1 LPAHHI
7 STAREE
13 ALTGD
18 PRETLPLTETVGS
31 RHFNRRQVVLIVL
44 CVGQMMVII
53 DNTVVNVALPAI
65 QHDLHFSSAGL
76 SWVVD
81 AYLITF
87 GGFLLLAG
95 RLGDLLGRKRVLLA
109 GLVLFTAASL
119 MCGVSSSAG
128 LLVTGRF
135 IQGIGAAA
143 VSATC
148 LGLIATLFPT
158 PTERGRA
165 TATYSFVAISGGSIG
180 LLLGGVVVEAV
191 SWHWI
196 FFINLPIGI
205 GAFVASSILVED
217 HVGLGIREGAD
228 VTGAILITLAP
239 MLAVY
244 GLVTVE
250 QHGWSSAI
258 TICSLAGALV
268 STVLFIA
275 LEARLRHP
283 LIRLSIFRKHNLAV
297 ADLIRGLFGVG
308 VFGIFYLGVLYF
320 QEVRGYSA
328 VVTGLAYLP
337 FTLTSSSITLFVTA
351 RLMHRIGA
359 KKTMLTGLFFFT
371 VGLVVWTQIPAGG
384 SYAIMILPALLVGG
398 LGGGLTSAPNITLG
412 MTDVSPDDAGLASGL
427 VSVALQMGG
436 AIGVAV
442 LATLSTTK
450 AQTLIAAGVPHHIAL
465 TAGFRL
471 AYVVTAG
478 CMMVAFGLALAIR
491 TGSGQP
497 SDQASPAAVSD

>member
-1 LPAHHI
+1 
-7 STAREE
+7 
-13 ALTGD
+13 
-18 PRETLPLTETVGS
+18 
-31 RHFNRRQVVLIVL
+31 
-44 CVGQMMVII
+44 MMVII
-53 DNTVVNVALPAI
+53 DNTVVNVALPTI
-65 QHDLHFSSAGL
+65 QRELHFSSAGL

-119 MCGVSSSAG
+119 VCGVSSSAG
-128 LLVTGRF
+128 LLVAGRF
-135 IQGIGAAA
+135 IQGVGAAA

-148 LGLIATLFPT
+148 LGLIATLFPA
-158 PTERGRA
+158 PAERGRA
-165 TATYSFVAISGGSIG
+165 MSTYSFVAISGGSIG
-180 LLLGGVVVEAV
+180 LLLGGVVVEAF

-205 GAFVASSILVED
+205 GAFIACWILVEE
-217 HVGLGIREGAD
+217 HVGLGIGEGAD
-228 VTGAILITLAP
+228 VIGAFLITFSP

-244 GLVTVE
+244 GLVTVS
-250 QHGWSSAI
+250 QHGWSSSI
-258 TICSLAGALV
+258 TIGSLAGAVAL
-268 STVLFIA
+268 TVLFIA
-275 LEARLRHP
+275 LQSRLRHP
-283 LIRLSIFRKHNLAV
+283 LIRLALFHNRNLAL
-297 ADLIRGLFGVG
+297 ADVIRGLFGVG
-308 VFGIFYLGVLYF
+308 VFGIFFLGVLYF

-337 FTLTSSSITLFVTA
+337 FTLTSSSTALFVTA

-359 KKTMLTGLFFFT
+359 KRTMLVGLTFFT
-371 VGLVVWTQIPAGG
+371 IGLVVWTQIPARG
-384 SYAIMILPALLVGG
+384 SYVGMILPALLVGG
-398 LGGGLTSAPNITLG
+398 LGGGLTSAPNITIG
-412 MTDVSPDDAGLASGL
+412 MTDVDTDDAGIASGL

-436 AIGVAV
+436 AIGIAV

-450 AQTLIAAGVPHHIAL
+450 AQTLMAKGVPTHVAL

-478 CMMVAFGLALAIR
+478 CMIVALALALALAIR
-491 TGSGQP
+491 SGRGRPLDREGSMATA
-497 SDQASPAAVSD
+497 D